1 MSVLAGALTAADVT
15 DVTDDAAALRSAAQ
29 RFAAATDGVLSAAT
43 AASRSWSGLP
53 AVFTSD
59 ALQPALT
66 PLMAP
71 AVDKARHL
79 QSAGDAFLRVATR
92 AASRIE
98 ELGLAHDALV
108 RQIEA
113 FHASAPGQV
122 AAEAAK
128 AASSGDL
135 LGAVGAVVSNWQQVP
150 ALVTEE
156 LGLRMRVQAHN
167 DDVTAT
173 LDAVAAE
180 LDGITPSTVDAH
192 AVSTTASAA
201 STQVGGGDDNW
212 FEDAWHT
219 VKTVTELGVT
229 IAGAQATAG
238 LPYLQDAAATAGNVF
253 ASLGNAMVNHP
264 DEVIELLGGLATMA
278 LGTAMEGGGVA
289 LDLTVVGAPA
299 GVALNV
305 SGAGVIAAGAALAGT
320 GAIGLGVHAATDDRS
335 TPYRTDNAE
344 RARNAKEPNEQHP
357 GRNNDGTYRS
367 ENNDSARVDAAQKEA
382 DGLKQVEK
390 QLGTTVDTTKVKATV
405 DGVPNGRVY
414 DGLVQKADGTYIGV
428 EIKSGTAVRS
438 PAQREFDAAIS
449 PENPA
454 SATLNGKVIKITEFI
469 ERKVP

>member
-29 RFAAATDGVLSAAT
+29 RFSAATDGVLSAAT

-108 RQIEA
+108 RQIDA
-113 FHASAPGQV
+113 FPASAPGQV

-150 ALVTEE
+150 ALVAEE

-264 DEVIELLGGLATMA
+264 DEVLELLGGLATMA

-367 ENNDSARVDAAQKEA
+367 DGNQLSQAEVKEKELRGVREVAEDEGLPFRTDQKLA
-382 DGLKQVEK
+382 H
-390 QLGTTVDTTKVKATV
+390 V
-405 DGVPNGRVY
+405 DGAPNGRLF
-414 DGLVQKADGTYIGV
+414 DGLLEKPDGTLAGV
-428 EIKSGTAVRS
+428 EVKSGTASRNTQ
-438 PAQREFDAAIS
+438 QRLFDDMVS
-449 PENPA
+449 YDNPA
-454 SATLNGKVIKITEFI
+454 TVTIDGKVWKITSVILKE
-469 ERKVP
+469 VP

>member
-1 MSVLAGALTAADVT
+1 VSVLAGALTAADVT

-29 RFAAATDGVLSAAT
+29 RFATATDGVLSAAT

-66 PLMAP
+66 PLMDP
-71 AVDKARHL
+71 AVTKARHL
-79 QSAGDAFLRVATR
+79 QSAGDAFLRVASR

-98 ELGLAHDALV
+98 ELRQSHDALV
-108 RQIEA
+108 RQIDA
-113 FHASAPGQV
+113 FHSSAPGQV

-128 AASSGDL
+128 AASKGDL

-167 DDVTAT
+167 DHVTST

-192 AVSTTASAA
+192 AVSTAASATSNTA
-201 STQVGGGDDNW
+201 GGGDNW

-238 LPYLQDAAATAGNVF
+238 LPYVQDAAATAGNVF

-264 DEVIELLGGLATMA
+264 DEVLELLGGLATMA

-320 GAIGLGVHAATDDRS
+320 GAIGLGVHAMTDDRS

-405 DGVPNGRVY
+405 DGVPNGRIY

-454 SATLNGKVIKITEFI
+454 YATLDGKVIKITEFI

>member
-15 DVTDDAAALRSAAQ
+15 DVTDDAAALRSAAL
-29 RFAAATDGVLSAAT
+29 RFATATDGVLSAAT

-66 PLMAP
+66 PLMDP
-71 AVDKARHL
+71 AVTKARHL
-79 QSAGDAFLRVATR
+79 QSAGDAFLRVVSR
-92 AASRIE
+92 AANRIE
-98 ELGLAHDALV
+98 ELGQSHDALV
-108 RQIEA
+108 RQIDA

-128 AASSGDL
+128 AASTGDL
-135 LGAVGAVVSNWQQVP
+135 LGAVGAVVSTWQQVP

-167 DDVTAT
+167 DHVTAT

-180 LDGITPSTVDAH
+180 LDGITPSAVDAH
-192 AVSTTASAA
+192 AVSTTAAAA
-201 STQVGGGDDNW
+201 STQAGDDDTW
-212 FEDAWHT
+212 FQDAWHT

-253 ASLGNAMVNHP
+253 ASLGNAMVHHP
-264 DEVIELLGGLATMA
+264 DEVLELLGGLATMA

-320 GAIGLGVHAATDDRS
+320 GAVGLGVHAMTDDRS

-405 DGVPNGRVY
+405 DGVPNGRIY

>member
-29 RFAAATDGVLSAAT
+29 RFATATDGVLSAAT

-66 PLMAP
+66 PLMDP
-71 AVDKARHL
+71 AVTKARHL
-79 QSAGDAFLRVATR
+79 QSAGDAFLRVASR
-92 AASRIE
+92 AANRIE
-98 ELGLAHDALV
+98 ELEQSHDALV
-108 RQIEA
+108 RQIDA

-128 AASSGDL
+128 AASQGDL

-167 DDVTAT
+167 DHVTST

-192 AVSTTASAA
+192 AVSTAASATSNEA
-201 STQVGGGDDNW
+201 GGGDNW

-229 IAGAQATAG
+229 IAGVQATAG

-264 DEVIELLGGLATMA
+264 DEVLELLGGLATMA

-320 GAIGLGVHAATDDRS
+320 GAIGLGVHAMTDDRS

-357 GRNNDGTYRS
+357 GRSNDGTYRS
-367 ENNDSARVDAAQKEA
+367 DGNQLSQAEVKEKELRGVREVAEDEGLPFRTDQKLA
-382 DGLKQVEK
+382 H
-390 QLGTTVDTTKVKATV
+390 V
-405 DGVPNGRVY
+405 DGAPNGRLF
-414 DGLVQKADGTYIGV
+414 DGLLEKPDGTLAGV
-428 EIKSGTAVRS
+428 EVKSGTASRN
-438 PAQREFDAAIS
+438 AQQRLFDDMVS
-449 PENPA
+449 YDNPA
-454 SATLNGKVIKITEFI
+454 TVTIDGKVWKITSVILKE
-469 ERKVP
+469 VP

>member
-29 RFAAATDGVLSAAT
+29 RFATATDGVLSAAT

-66 PLMAP
+66 PLMDP
-71 AVDKARHL
+71 AVTKARHL
-79 QSAGDAFLRVATR
+79 QSAGDAFLRVASR

-98 ELGLAHDALV
+98 ELGQSHDALV
-108 RQIEA
+108 RQIDA

-128 AASSGDL
+128 AASEGDL

-167 DDVTAT
+167 DRVTST
-173 LDAVAAE
+173 LDAVTAE

-192 AVSTTASAA
+192 AVSTAASATSNTA
-201 STQVGGGDDNW
+201 GGGDNW

-229 IAGAQATAG
+229 IAGVQATAG
-238 LPYLQDAAATAGNVF
+238 LPYLEDAAATAGNVF

-264 DEVIELLGGLATMA
+264 DEVLELLGGLATMV

-320 GAIGLGVHAATDDRS
+320 GAIGLGVHAMTDDRS

-405 DGVPNGRVY
+405 DGVPNGRIY

-454 SATLNGKVIKITEFI
+454 YATLDGKVIKITEFI